1 MNLARISGLNILE
14 LRHSCLLNELI
25 EMMSH
30 IVLSI
35 GDSFKI
41 ATGSLLPLGGRLQAF
56 KCVRGVDFDPCCNA
70 RRSL

>member
-1 MNLARISGLNILE
+1 MNLARICGLSILE
-14 LRHSCLLNELI
+14 LRHACLLNELI

-30 IVLSI
+30 IVSI
-35 GDSFKI
+35 GDSLKI

-56 KCVRGVDFDPCCNA
+56 KCVRGVNFDPCCNA